1 MKTRFLFPYWCKYL
15 GVAFFLVH
23 LPVVL
28 FCKVYFKDQPGI
40 IHSAS
45 GDSGILSPSHL
56 FFVSTTLLML
66 SGLVLFAFSEEKVE
80 DEQIAQLRMDSLQW
94 AVYLSYI
101 VLIGCLAFT
110 TANEDI
116 KDLVH
121 MHVWVPLML
130 FIILFRWKM
139 FRNSRYSKED
149 AV

>member
-15 GVAFFLVH
+15 GVILFLVH
-23 LPVVL
+23 LPVYVFRKEL
-28 FCKVYFKDQPGI
+28 GFTDFSPTDTGLL
-40 IHSAS
+40 S
-45 GDSGILSPSHL
+45 GSHI
-56 FFVSTTLLML
+56 FFVLTTLLML

-110 TANEDI
+110 TAHQDI
-116 KDLVH
+116 KDLVR